1 MNRLANCLWQDEN
14 GVILSA
20 ELVVI
25 GSVLVIGLIT
35 GVTTLQE
42 AVNGE
47 MKDLAGAIGS
57 LDQSYRFSGFT
68 GWSRCTGLTKAYT
81 AGSWFCNKKDQCREH
96 QCKEP
101 CGDIVAGLFSPPVV
115 GCQGVAG
122 ETGFCP
128 SFGNSSYQ
136 GGCGSS
142 AACGSWGAP
151 SFNGQPGPRC
161 IDTGVPGLKI
171 TEWPTYSNV
180 VPYAPSAVPASCDS
194 CPPVT
199 EYKKS
204 FINIPANVW

>member
-20 ELVVI
+20 ELVII
-25 GSVLVIGLIT
+25 GSVLVVGLIT

-68 GWSRCTGLTKAYT
+68 GWSRRTGFIKACT
-81 AGSWFCNKKDQCREH
+81 AGSWFCNKKDQC
-96 QCKEP
+96 KEP
-101 CGDIVAGLFSPPVV
+101 YGYTMARIYSQPVIACQTAAGGTACCSS
-115 GCQGVAG
+115 C
-122 ETGFCP
+122 
-128 SFGNSSYQ
+128 GNSSYQ
-136 GGCGSS
+136 SGCGSS
-142 AACGSWGAP
+142 AACESCVSL
-151 SFNGQPGPRC
+151 SFNGQPGPRG
-161 IDTGVPGLKI
+161 INTGVPGMKI

-180 VPYAPSAVPASCDS
+180 VPYASSAVQASCDS

-199 EYKKS
+199 ECKKP

>member
-25 GSVLVIGLIT
+25 GSVLVVGLIT

-42 AVNGE
+42 AVNAE

-68 GWSRCTGLTKAYT
+68 GWSRRADCIKACT
-81 AGSWFCNKKDQCREH
+81 AGSWFCNKKLH
-96 QCKEP
+96 CKEP
-101 CGDIVAGLFSPPVV
+101 CGDIVAGIFSQPVIA
-115 GCQGVAG
+115 CQTAAG
-122 ETGFCP
+122 ETGCC
-128 SFGNSSYQ
+128 SSCGNNSYHQ
-136 GGCGSS
+136 VGCGSS
-142 AACGSWGAP
+142 AACGSCVSP
-151 SFNGQPGPRC
+151 SFNGQSGPYC

-180 VPYAPSAVPASCDS
+180 VPSAPGVVPVSCDS

-199 EYKKS
+199 EYKKP